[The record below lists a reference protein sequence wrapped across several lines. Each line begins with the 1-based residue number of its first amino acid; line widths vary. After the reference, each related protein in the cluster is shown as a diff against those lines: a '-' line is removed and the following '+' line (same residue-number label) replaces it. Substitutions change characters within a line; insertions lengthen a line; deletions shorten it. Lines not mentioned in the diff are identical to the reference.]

1 MVTKSVKSLLYR
13 YRQLI
18 IVSIGIIWFA
28 LFGIY
33 IEGQGKKLVIAF
45 LFVLLTL
52 AVKYISYEE
61 ENEEADEKKKGENRG
76 ENKEENK
83 EESKEESKGEN
94 KDVTLVTNGKSKMR
108 KAEKTYH
115 IIAIASGKGG
125 VGKTTI
131 AANLGVTLSE
141 LHRKV
146 VIIDM
151 DLAMPNLEIIVGLK
165 SPPVGLIDVL
175 EGRLDLEHAIYS
187 GPAGTKIIPPG
198 IMLDGYSKEEN
209 REKIIKLFKN
219 FPIETDYIILDMPPG
234 REAIDVLYEGIEALL
249 VINYDKASIL
259 DAINMRALLDRKGVK
274 ILGAILNRSEYDADL
289 VDEIEKALDIKV
301 VTVIP
306 DSKVIKDSSNNEECF
321 AVTKTESVPS
331 KELVDLAKEII
342 GQ

>member
-1 MVTKSVKSLLYR
+1 MATKSVKSLLYK

-18 IVSIGIIWFA
+18 VISIGTVWFA

-33 IEGQGKKLVIAF
+33 IAEQMEKLIFAF
-45 LFVLLTL
+45 LFILLTWI
-52 AVKYISYEE
+52 VGYISFE
-61 ENEEADEKKKGENRG
+61 DKKK
-76 ENKEENK
+76 EE
-83 EESKEESKGEN
+83 
-94 KDVTLVTNGKSKMR
+94 KDVTQVTNEEPKIGQSYR
-108 KAEKTYH
+108 

-125 VGKTTI
+125 VGKTTV
-131 AANLGVTLSE
+131 AANLGATLSE
-141 LHRKV
+141 LHKKV

-151 DLAMPNLEIIVGLK
+151 DLAMPNLEIITGLK
-165 SPPVGLIDVL
+165 NPNVGLIDVL
-175 EGRLDLEHAIYS
+175 EGRLELDKVVHA

-198 IMLDGYSKEEN
+198 VMLDGYSKDEN
-209 REKIIKLFKN
+209 RGKIIKLFRN

-234 REAIDVLYEGIEALL
+234 REAIDVLYDDVEALI

-259 DAINMRALLDRKGVK
+259 DAINMKALLDRKGVK

-306 DSKVIKDSSNNEECF
+306 DSKIIKDASNNEECF

-331 KELVDLAKEII
+331 KELIDLAKEII
-342 GQ
+342 G